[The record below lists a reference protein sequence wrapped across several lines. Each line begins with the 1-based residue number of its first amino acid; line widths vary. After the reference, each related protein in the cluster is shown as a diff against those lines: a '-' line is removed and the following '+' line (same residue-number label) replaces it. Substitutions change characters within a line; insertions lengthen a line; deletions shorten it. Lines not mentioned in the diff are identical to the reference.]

1 MRKPL
6 LTGSAD
12 TSKAAQNE
20 DDKPK
25 NSITMKQP
33 DTAALRERL
42 ANYTPGQE
50 LEQDKQELDGLLQE
64 VNCQLIEL
72 RNLLGEINA
81 LKEELHGIHGSLK
94 HTVQREQT
102 AFNALV
108 AAKDSADNIV
118 DGICNAITKAEQNTV
133 IPAKIGTDE
142 LAKVSQCS
150 AAHIKAEEELL
161 ERHSIKMAKRLQK
174 SNEGI
179 WLSTRWLI
187 FVVIILFISYLA
199 VILWGVCRR

>member
-1 MRKPL
+1 
-6 LTGSAD
+6 
-12 TSKAAQNE
+12 
-20 DDKPK
+20 
-25 NSITMKQP
+25 MKQP

-42 ANYTPGQE
+42 ANYTPENE

-94 HTVQREQT
+94 HTVQRERT

-118 DGICNAITKAEQNTV
+118 DGINRAIVKAEQHTV
-133 IPAKIGTDE
+133 IRAAISTDE
-142 LAKVSQCS
+142 LAKVHQCTDR
-150 AAHIKAEEELL
+150 HIKAEEELL
-161 ERHSIKMAKRLQK
+161 ERHRNKMAKRLQ

-179 WLSTRWLI
+179 WLSNRWLI
-187 FVVIILFISYLA
+187 FVMIVLSISYLA
-199 VILWGVCRR
+199 VILWAMCKR